1 MSNKFIRGGKEAI
14 AVKAEIDARAEAL
27 KKEILESESDYSEA
41 HGNIYYVSEKGDDGN
56 DGLSPETPVRTLEKV
71 RELPLCPG
79 DAVLFKRG
87 ETFRGN
93 LIGRQAVVYSAYG
106 EGKKPVITRSLRNYA
121 DTALW
126 ERTDVANV
134 YKLNIPIMHDVGVIV
149 FDEGKAWTVK
159 RIKGRPEFPNGGLE
173 NLDVDLA
180 MWHDVSVPTNEE
192 GYVYLR
198 CDKGNPAELYSS
210 IELAPRS
217 NIATAAKDVTFDN
230 LCFKYGGAHGI
241 GCGSVEGLTVR
252 YCEFGWIGGS
262 WFRTDTL
269 SRYGNAIEIYGGCRN
284 YVCDHNYIY
293 QIYDAGITQQL
304 KNGRGEVYMCD
315 ITYSYNLIEDTSY
328 SVEFFLDPMN
338 PKDLAEGE
346 SQPTRYTKNFEMVG
360 NIMRRSGYGFGE
372 QRPDKQCAHI
382 KGWRQVNPFINAC
395 FHDNIFDTARH
406 MTHHFGAS
414 RHEWMPNM
422 RNNIY
427 VTGDADTA
435 YFGRIGGLDF
445 DGSEAVEKKVD
456 YGEEFE
462 RNFNEVLCEKD
473 SVVVVEK

>member
-1 MSNKFIRGGKEAI
+1 MSNKFIRGGAEATAI
-14 AVKAEIDARAEAL
+14 KAEIDVRAEAL
-27 KKEILESESDYSEA
+27 KKEILESESKYDEA
-41 HGNIYYVSEKGDDGN
+41 FGTIYYVSENGDDSN
-56 DGLSPETPVRTLEKV
+56 DGLSPNTPIRTLAKAS
-71 RELPLCPG
+71 ELPLCPG

-93 LIGRQAVVYSAYG
+93 LKGRQAVVYSAYG
-106 EGKKPVITRSLRNYA
+106 EGKKPVLTNSLQNYA
-121 DTALW
+121 DPSIW
-126 ERTDVANV
+126 EETEVKNV
-134 YKLNIPIMHDVGVIV
+134 YKLTIPIKNDVGVIV
-149 FDEGKAWTVK
+149 FDEGKAWTIK

-180 MWHDVSVPTNEE
+180 MWHDVSKPVEDT

-198 CDKGNPAELYSS
+198 CDKGNPGSLYSS
-210 IELAPRS
+210 IEIATRS
-217 NIATAAKDVTFDN
+217 NIASAANDITYDN
-230 LCFKYGGAHGI
+230 ICFKYGAAHGI
-241 GCGSVEGLTVR
+241 GSGSVCGFTVR

-269 SRYGNAIEIYGGCRN
+269 SRFGNAIEIYGGCRN

-338 PKDLAEGE
+338 PNDLAEGE

-372 QRPDKQCAHI
+372 QRPDGQCAHI

-395 FHDNIFDTARH
+395 FHDNIFDTARY
-406 MTHHFGAS
+406 MVHHFGAS

-435 YFGRIGGLDF
+435 YFGRIGGLNF
-445 DGSEAVEKKVD
+445 DGSEAVEKRVD
-456 YGEEFE
+456 YNEEFE
-462 RNFNEVLCEKD
+462 RNFNEVLCEKN